1 MMNAI
6 EFLRKNEAKGATDF
20 LEQAKLLRS
29 NWPWMEYSYAIAIK
43 AASKMKRIGL
53 TQQQLASKLGCTQQH
68 ISNLLRGKVNMTL
81 ETISKLESALDLDL
95 IRSNL
100 LNFDQSPVYPS
111 GNVRTVSYLNDNN
124 GEKVEET
131 TKDKVDGWRK

>member
-1 MMNAI
+1 
-6 EFLRKNEAKGATDF
+6 
-20 LEQAKLLRS
+20 
-29 NWPWMEYSYAIAIK
+29 MEYSYAIAIK